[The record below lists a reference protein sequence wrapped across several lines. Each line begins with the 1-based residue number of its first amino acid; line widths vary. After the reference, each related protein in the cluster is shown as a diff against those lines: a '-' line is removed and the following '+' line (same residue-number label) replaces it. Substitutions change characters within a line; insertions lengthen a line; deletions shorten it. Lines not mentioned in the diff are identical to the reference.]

1 MLLVLFLRHGRIV
14 RSHIQLL
21 GGCLS
26 SVLRDV
32 ISAFLQGESFV
43 VGIGICMVLIVEQE
57 KVVR

>member
-1 MLLVLFLRHGRIV
+1 M

-32 ISAFLQGESFV
+32 ISAFLQGESFI

>member
-1 MLLVLFLRHGRIV
+1 V

-21 GGCLS
+21 GRCVSFILG
-26 SVLRDV
+26 DV